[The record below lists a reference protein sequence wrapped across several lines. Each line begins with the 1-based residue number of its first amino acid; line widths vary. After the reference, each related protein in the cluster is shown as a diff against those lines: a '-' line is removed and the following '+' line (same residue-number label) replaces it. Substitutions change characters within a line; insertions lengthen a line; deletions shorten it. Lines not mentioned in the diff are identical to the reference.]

1 MLRKS
6 GFLLLFPV
14 LLGSSH
20 AAIDLT
26 PSVADIVEDGVTSRE
41 VSFKTP
47 EGKMLL
53 TLSPGWAIRGQKQRA
68 QITGKDQS
76 AEAVIE
82 AVPLQKPEPLDEEAI
97 AKFKQQV

>member
-1 MLRKS
+1 MLPRS
-6 GFLLLFPV
+6 LLLLLCPV
-14 LLGSSH
+14 LVGTSY

-26 PSVADIVEDGVTSRE
+26 PAVTELVEDGVTYRE

-53 TLSPGWAIRGQKQRA
+53 TLSPGWTIRGRKDRA
-68 QITGKDQS
+68 QITAADKS
-76 AEAVIE
+76 TEVVIE
-82 AVPLQKPEPLDEEAI
+82 AVSLQKPEPLDEAAI